1 VQWTPWTWGTVGRN
15 REALELQRQIVATN
29 EAAFTSGLRRSVQPQ
44 LASIARLDT
53 TLALDERIV
62 ALREEVER
70 ETAAKLREGVI
81 TAAEYADR
89 STELLTAGL
98 ARSQHR
104 TELAR
109 TRATFLTTLGIEV
122 P

>member
-1 VQWTPWTWGTVGRN
+1 
-15 REALELQRQIVATN
+15 
-29 EAAFTSGLRRSVQPQ
+29 
-44 LASIARLDT
+44 
-53 TLALDERIV
+53 
-62 ALREEVER
+62 
-70 ETAAKLREGVI
+70 VI